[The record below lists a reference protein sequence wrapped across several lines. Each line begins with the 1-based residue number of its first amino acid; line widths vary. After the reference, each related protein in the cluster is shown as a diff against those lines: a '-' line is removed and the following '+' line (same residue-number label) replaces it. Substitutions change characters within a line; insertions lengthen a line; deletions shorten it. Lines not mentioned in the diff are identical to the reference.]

1 MKTFKKI
8 LRAVVSLFLVL
19 VKDETIVAMVC
30 AKQAKILKSPK
41 NQQALAKALKVI
53 AKINTTAKVTS
64 TYADAIAVVTDKPS
78 AATILEAGSRL
89 LGAWV
94 KQEPTPEQSAK
105 ILEL

>member
-1 MKTFKKI
+1 MNVFKKI
-8 LRAVVSLFLVL
+8 LQTIVKLALVL
-19 VKDETIVAMVC
+19 LSDETVVAMIC
-30 AKQAKILKSPK
+30 QKQAKILKSGK
-41 NQQALAKALKVI
+41 SAAVKSKALKVI